1 MIPVSLLCR
10 PRFALVVLALVIPG
24 PSTSQTT
31 TVRDAPRANVREPVA
46 ADSVEIREWAVPWQ
60 STRPR
65 DPIVDPLGRVWFV
78 GQRGNYLAAL
88 DPETGE
94 FGRKD
99 LPAGALPHN
108 VIVGPDGA
116 LWYAGNGDAHIGRV
130 DSASG
135 EITRFDVPVSDP
147 HTLFFAPGGALW
159 FTAQGANRIGRL
171 DPATGEV
178 DLIQPS
184 VADARPYGIVVDA
197 NGRPWIALFGTNRI
211 ATADPTTMEL
221 VEHELPWTDARARRL
236 GVTSDGSVWYVDYAR
251 GTLGR
256 LTPDT
261 GVAVE
266 WSAPGGRGSRPYA
279 MAVDDRDRIWFVE
292 TGADPNRLVG
302 FDPASEEFFGVTAIP
317 SGGGTV
323 RHMVF
328 HAATGSL
335 WFGTD
340 ANTIGRARIGP

>member
-1 MIPVSLLCR
+1 MIPASPSR
-10 PRFALVVLALVIPG
+10 RALPALAALALAIPG
-24 PSTSQTT
+24 PSTSQTAALG
-31 TVRDAPRANVREPVA
+31 DEGRAGAGEAAA

-60 STRPR
+60 SSRPR

-78 GQRGNYLAAL
+78 GQRGNYLGAL

-99 LPAGALPHN
+99 LPPGALPHN

-135 EITRFDVPVSDP
+135 EITRFEVPVSDP
-147 HTLFFAPGGALW
+147 HTLFFAPGGELW

-171 DPATGEV
+171 DPGTGDV
-178 DLIQPS
+178 DLIEPS
-184 VADARPYGIVVDA
+184 VGDARPYGIVVDPS
-197 NGRPWIALFGTNRI
+197 GRPWIALFGTNRI
-211 ATADPTTMEL
+211 ATADPATMEL
-221 VEHELPWTDARARRL
+221 VEHELPWADARVRRL
-236 GVTSDGSVWYVDYAR
+236 DVTSDGSVWYVDYAR
-251 GTLGR
+251 GTVGR
-256 LTPDT
+256 LTPAT
-261 GVAVE
+261 GAAVE
-266 WSAPGGRGSRPYA
+266 WSAPGGRSSRPYA
-279 MAVDDRDRIWFVE
+279 MAIDDRDRIWFVE
-292 TGADPNRLVG
+292 TGGDPNRLVG
-302 FDPASEEFFGVTAIP
+302 FDPASEEFFAVTPIP

-328 HAATGSL
+328 HPATGSL

-340 ANTIGRARIGP
+340 ANTIGRARIAP

>member
-1 MIPVSLLCR
+1 MIPASLRR
-10 PRFALVVLALVIPG
+10 PALPALAALALAIPG
-24 PSTSQTT
+24 PSTPQTAT
-31 TVRDAPRANVREPVA
+31 DGVSRPEARDAAP
-46 ADSVEIREWAVPWQ
+46 ADSVEIREWTVPWQ

-65 DPIVDPLGRVWFV
+65 DPIVDALGRVWFV
-78 GQRGNYLAAL
+78 GQRGNYLGAL

-94 FGRKD
+94 FGRRD
-99 LPAGALPHN
+99 LPPGALPHN

-135 EITRFDVPVSDP
+135 EIARYQVPVPDP
-147 HTLFFAPGGALW
+147 HTLFFAPAGELW

-178 DLIQPS
+178 DLMEPS
-184 VADARPYGIVVDA
+184 VADARPYGIVVDPS
-197 NGRPWIALFGTNRI
+197 GRPWIALFGTNRI
-211 ATADPTTMEL
+211 ATADPATMHL
-221 VEHELPWTDARARRL
+221 IEHELPWADARIRRL
-236 GVTSDGSVWYVDYAR
+236 DLTSDGAVWYVDYAR
-251 GTLGR
+251 GTVGR
-256 LTPDT
+256 LTPAT
-261 GVAVE
+261 GAAVE

-279 MAVDDRDRIWFVE
+279 MAIDDRDRIWFVE

-302 FDPASEEFFGVTAIP
+302 FDPATESFFSLTPIP

-328 HAATGSL
+328 HRATRSL

-340 ANTIGRARIGP
+340 ANTIGRARIAP

>member
-1 MIPVSLLCR
+1 MIPASLR
-10 PRFALVVLALVIPG
+10 RRALPALAALALGLPG
-24 PSTSQTT
+24 PSTSQTAPNG
-31 TVRDAPRANVREPVA
+31 TVGRAGAGEAAA

-60 STRPR
+60 SSRPR
-65 DPIVDPLGRVWFV
+65 DPIVDALGRVWFV
-78 GQRGNYLAAL
+78 GQRGNYLGAL

-94 FGRKD
+94 FGRRD
-99 LPAGALPHN
+99 LPPGALPHN

-171 DPATGEV
+171 DPASGRV
-178 DLIQPS
+178 DLIEPS
-184 VADARPYGIVVDA
+184 VGDARPYGIVVDA
-197 NGRPWIALFGTNRI
+197 SGRPWVALFGTNRI
-211 ATADPTTMEL
+211 ATADPATMEL
-221 VEHELPWTDARARRL
+221 VEHELPWADARVRRL
-236 GVTSDGSVWYVDYAR
+236 DVTSDGSVWFVDYAR
-251 GTLGR
+251 GTVGR
-256 LTPDT
+256 LTPAT
-261 GVAVE
+261 GAAVE
-266 WSAPGGRGSRPYA
+266 WSAPGGRGARPYA
-279 MAVDDRDRIWFVE
+279 MAIDARDRIWFVE
-292 TGADPNRLVG
+292 TGANPNRLVG
-302 FDPASEEFFGVTAIP
+302 FDPASEEFFAVAPIP

-328 HAATGSL
+328 HPATGSL

-340 ANTIGRARIGP
+340 ANTIGRARIAP